1 METMNAMKE
10 GAAVL
15 KRIHNGLTVESV
27 DKTMDS
33 IREQMDIQSEIS
45 DAISNP
51 VAMGAEVDEDELQSE
66 LQELESNALDER
78 LAGAAAVP
86 AHPVRSPAARLPSAP
101 TAQLDLDEEQELREL
116 QAQLAM

>member
-15 KRIHNGLTVESV
+15 KRIHNGLTVDSV

-51 VAMGAEVDEDELQSE
+51 VAMGTELDEDELQNE
-66 LQELESNALDER
+66 LQELESTVLDER
-78 LAGAAAVP
+78 LASAAPVP
-86 AHPVRSPAARLPSAP
+86 AHPVRSPAARLPAAP
-101 TAQLDLDEEQELREL
+101 TTELDEEAELREL